1 MFHFLFLVSFLSSS
15 HGWLMKDSVV
25 TFSEADVTALSKV
38 PSFLKSLSLYVVY
51 VIHTFIV
58 TCDCPLMSVLNA
70 CVSLL
75 KEAHDSR
82 GHPCVES
89 SV

>member
-1 MFHFLFLVSFLSSS
+1 MGGSLRTQLSLSQRPS
-15 HGWLMKDSVV
+15 I
-25 TFSEADVTALSKV
+25 TALSKV
-38 PSFLKSLSLYVVY
+38 PGFPKSLSLYVVY
-51 VIHTFIV
+51 VIRTFIV
-58 TCDCPLMSVLNA
+58 TCDYPLMSVLNA

-82 GHPCVES
+82 GHLCEES